1 MELCVLV
8 CHLNPHL
15 RELCKAGDEIH
26 KSKYIQ
32 AGKCPQDRPRK
43 VRSLVLRRQQCCN
56 LEGTTY
62 AARERLRVADR
73 TAARL
78 RHAATVVSWQPMAQT
93 DSGVSVRERVIRVL
107 AETQHIEPS
116 TIQPE
121 STFEALGIDSFDGIN
136 ILFAIESEFDI
147 SVPDD
152 EAKKLRGVQDIIDGV
167 EKLLNARASA
177 ATQ

>member
-1 MELCVLV
+1 
-8 CHLNPHL
+8 
-15 RELCKAGDEIH
+15 
-26 KSKYIQ
+26 
-32 AGKCPQDRPRK
+32 
-43 VRSLVLRRQQCCN
+43 
-56 LEGTTY
+56 
-62 AARERLRVADR
+62 
-73 TAARL
+73 
-78 RHAATVVSWQPMAQT
+78 MAQT

-107 AETQHIEPS
+107 AETQHIEPP

-177 ATQ
+177 ARQ